1 MTLYHIIIVIIIV
14 IAVAVSVSWIIFS
27 VILDEFHPHREHIK
41 SNSLLN
47 QMNAIIL

>member
-14 IAVAVSVSWIIFS
+14 IAAVAVSWIIFS

-41 SNSLLN
+41 SNSLLS